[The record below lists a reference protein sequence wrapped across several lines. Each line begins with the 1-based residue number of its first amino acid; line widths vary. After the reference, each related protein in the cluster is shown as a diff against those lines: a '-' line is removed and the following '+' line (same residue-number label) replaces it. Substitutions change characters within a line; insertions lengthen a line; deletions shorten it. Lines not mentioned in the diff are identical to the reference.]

1 MIIESAGPFTAEE
14 TAALICGIFGLEM
27 YNFDPERDMLISISQ
42 SEEDEGEEEERE
54 RDRVNVIVL
63 PMCIFRQRCVN
74 LIFTNV
80 ICGILVFNC
89 PAMMWI
95 LGAINLTFRPIKSPV
110 RDDVFEW

>member
-1 MIIESAGPFTAEE
+1 MFQTVDSLLLRLRLVIIESAGPFTAEE

-63 PMCIFRQRCVN
+63 P
-74 LIFTNV
+74 
-80 ICGILVFNC
+80 
-89 PAMMWI
+89 
-95 LGAINLTFRPIKSPV
+95 PV
-110 RDDVFEW
+110 YI